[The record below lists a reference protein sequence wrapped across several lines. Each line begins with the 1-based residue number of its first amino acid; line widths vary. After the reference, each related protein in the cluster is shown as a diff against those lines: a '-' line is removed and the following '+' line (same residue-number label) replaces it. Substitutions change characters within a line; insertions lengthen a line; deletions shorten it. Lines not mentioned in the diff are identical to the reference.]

1 MRRFI
6 TFGGPFQNYYDA
18 KNRLVKQAQDMNL
31 FDSIIGYTDIDI
43 KNDIEFWKQ
52 HGDFISSN
60 PRGYGYWIWK
70 SYLILK
76 NMMEMKE
83 GDILVYTDVGC
94 ELDYSKRKSFD
105 KLFHITN
112 LYKLVYSSSGY
123 PEKDW
128 TKMDL
133 LEHMNMNKEDHLE
146 TYQFQGGVLSIN
158 INNDTIKLIKEWY
171 SLSCNYHLIDDTL
184 SITPNLDC
192 FKEHRHDQSIFSL
205 LIKKNNIGTSVI
217 HEYIDICRNISG
229 TSILKN

>member
-18 KNRLVKQAQDMNL
+18 KNRLVKQAEDMNL
-31 FDSIIGYTDIDI
+31 FNSITGYTDIDI

-133 LEHMNMNKEDHLE
+133 LEHMNMNKEEHLNS
-146 TYQFQGGVLSIN
+146 YQNQSGLLSIYINEQTIN
-158 INNDTIKLIKEWY
+158 IIKDWY
-171 SLSCNYHLIDDTL
+171 SLSCNYHFIDDSP
-184 SITPNLDC
+184 SIIPNLYC
-192 FKEHRHDQSIFSL
+192 FKEHRHDQSVISL
-205 LIKKNNIGTSVI
+205 LIKKNNIGTCVA
-217 HEYIDICRNISG
+217 HDYIDICRNISG
-229 TSILKN
+229 ESILKN